1 MADIKELKEKLAAL
15 SEEQVQQISGG
26 GVCSVDELQKLTE
39 SLIDIYEDLVD
50 FTSHVIERV
59 AGP

>member
-15 SEEQVQQISGG
+15 SEEQINQISGG
-26 GVCSVDELQKLTE
+26 EGCSVNDYITALDQLT
-39 SLIDIYEDLVD
+39 DAYETLSD
-50 FTSHVIERV
+50 FTSYVIERV